1 MKWEPNIV
9 GHPINVWQK
18 QGAAT
23 PVADSVPAN
32 QDNPVTV
39 RSNLVELSDNVL
51 LAHYQRDRR

>member
-1 MKWEPNIV
+1 MKWEPNIM

-18 QGAAT
+18 QGAST

-32 QDNPVTV
+32 QDKPVTV
-39 RSNLVELSDNVL
+39 RPNLVELSDNVL

>member
-18 QGAAT
+18 H
-23 PVADSVPAN
+23 AN
-32 QDNPVTV
+32 QDKPGTV
-39 RSNLVELSDNVL
+39 RPNLVELSDNVL